1 MEEQRNYLG
10 WVIGIAV
17 LLAVGAIGY
26 NAWRQSRPVEV
37 PPPVAQSEPP
47 APAAAPAP
55 AEPQIQHP
63 LPAAETESL
72 PPLEKSDA
80 LLGESLSQ
88 LLGAKNVGELFFS
101 EGIVRRI
108 VATVDNLPRE
118 KVSTRIML
126 AKPVPGTLA
135 VDGSGDDMVLA
146 ARNSAR
152 YARYV
157 QLAQSIDV
165 KRAVAL
171 YVKLYPLFQR
181 AYQDL
186 GYPKGYFNDRLV
198 QVIDHLLAAP
208 DVRAPIKLMQP
219 KVRYEY
225 VDPALESLSAGQ
237 KIMLRIGADNAAKV
251 KAMLRDARR
260 EVVEQAPKQ

>member
-17 LLAVGAIGY
+17 LIAVAAIGY
-26 NAWRQSRPVEV
+26 NAWRQSRPVAV
-37 PPPVAQSEPP
+37 PPPVAQSE
-47 APAAAPAP
+47 AAAPAP
-55 AEPQIQHP
+55 APASAEPQIQHP
-63 LPAAETESL
+63 LPAAEAEPL

-80 LLGESLSQ
+80 LLTESLTQ
-88 LLGAKNVGELFFS
+88 LLGAKSFAELFFTES
-101 EGIVRRI
+101 VVRRI
-108 VATVDNLPRE
+108 VATIDNLPRE
-118 KVSTRIML
+118 KVATRIML

-135 VDGSGDDMVLA
+135 VDKSGDDMVLA
-146 ARNSAR
+146 THNSAR

-157 QLAQSIDV
+157 QLTQSIDV

-181 AYQDL
+181 AYQEL

-198 QVIDHLLAAP
+198 EVLDHLIAAP
-208 DVRAPIKLMQP
+208 DVRGPLKLMQP

-225 VDPALESLSAGQ
+225 VDPALESLSAGR
-237 KIMLRIGADNAAKV
+237 KIMLRIGPDNAAKA
-251 KAMLRDARR
+251 KAVLR
-260 EVVEQAPKQ
+260 EVRSEVAAQAPKQ